1 MELLVT
7 LRKKSLLD
15 KITSTVDG
23 IIIGRCFTSAYNSS
37 LEEIKDIVE
46 YCHEYS
52 LKCYIAMDNFISE
65 DDLETLDAYLAFLRE
80 LDVSGIYF
88 HDLGVIERAI
98 PYGLLPKLIYD
109 GKTVLCNTLD
119 TAFML
124 NLGIASAVI
133 SRELT
138 LPEVRHIVQ
147 NNSGKIDMQ
156 IFGHLR
162 LSYSRRKF
170 LTNYFNQIGKDYD
183 YLNKETLKLVEE
195 KRDYALPIMEDDQ
208 GTMIYSDY
216 IFEMFRELCELKED
230 LRAGIV
236 DTLFIEDEDLIVQ
249 ICRDLAR
256 LTPENKEF
264 IRNNLIYN
272 HPDNYSTAYLY
283 QKTNI
288 TKDE

>member
-1 MELLVT
+1 MELLVA
-7 LRKKSLLD
+7 LRKKSLLE
-15 KITSTVDG
+15 KVEPIVDG
-23 IIIGRCFTSAYNSS
+23 IVIGGLFTSAYHYS
-37 LEEIKDIVE
+37 LEEIRDIAE
-46 YCHEYS
+46 YCKENS

-65 DDLETLDAYLAFLRE
+65 DDLETLDAYLAFIRE
-80 LDVSGIYF
+80 LDVDGIYF

-124 NLGIASAVI
+124 NQGIQSAVI

-138 LPEVRHIVQ
+138 LPEVKHIVQ
-147 NNSGKIDMQ
+147 NNSGRVDMQ

-162 LSYSRRKF
+162 MSYSRRKF
-170 LTNYFNQIGKDYD
+170 LTNYFKQIGKEYD

-208 GTMIYSDY
+208 GTMIYTDY
-216 IFEMFRELCELKED
+216 IFEMFRELCDLRDD
-230 LRAGIV
+230 LRAGII
-236 DTLFIEDEDLIVQ
+236 DTLFIEDESLIVQ

-272 HPDNYSTAYLY
+272 HPDNYSTGYLY

-288 TKDE
+288 SKNE

>member
-15 KITSTVDG
+15 KIEPIVDG
-23 IIIGRCFTSAYNSS
+23 VIIGRLLTSGYNYS
-37 LEEIKDIVE
+37 LEEIRDIAG
-46 YCHEYS
+46 YCHENS
-52 LKCYIAMDNFISE
+52 LKCYIAIDNFISE
-65 DDLETLDAYLAFLRE
+65 DDLETLDAYLMFIRE
-80 LDVSGIYF
+80 LDVAGIYY
-88 HDLGVIERAI
+88 HDLCVLERAI

-124 NLGIASAVI
+124 SQGIQSAVI

-138 LPEVRHIVQ
+138 LPEVRHIVEG
-147 NNSGKIDMQ
+147 NPRRVDIQ

-162 LSYSRRKF
+162 MSYSRRKF
-170 LTNYFNQIGKDYD
+170 LTNYFNEINKEYD

-208 GTMIYSDY
+208 GTMIYTDY
-216 IFEMFRELCELKED
+216 IFEMFRELCDLRNN
-230 LRAGIV
+230 LRAGII
-236 DTLFIEDEDLIVQ
+236 DTLFIEDESLIVQ
-249 ICRDLAR
+249 ICRDFAR

-264 IRNNLIYN
+264 IRNNMIYN
-272 HPDNYSTAYLY
+272 HPDNYSTGYLY

-288 TKDE
+288 SKDE

>member
-7 LRKKSLLD
+7 LRKKSLLE
-15 KITSTVDG
+15 KVTPSVDG
-23 IIIGRCFTSAYNSS
+23 VIIGRVFTSGYHYT
-37 LEEIKDIVE
+37 LEEIRDIST
-46 YCHEYS
+46 YCHENY

-80 LDVSGIYF
+80 LDISGIYF
-88 HDLGVIERAI
+88 HDLGVLERAI

-109 GKTVLCNTLD
+109 GKTVLCNSLD

-124 NLGIASAVI
+124 KQGIGSAVI

-138 LPEVRHIVQ
+138 LSEVRHIIQ
-147 NNSGKIDMQ
+147 NNSGRVDMQ

-170 LTNYFNQIGKDYD
+170 LTNYFKQIGKEYD

-195 KRDYALPIMEDDQ
+195 KRDYALPIVEDDQ

-216 IFEMFRELCELKED
+216 IFEMVRELVEFRKD
-230 LRAGIV
+230 LRAGIIE
-236 DTLFIEDEDLIVQ
+236 TLFMEDENLIVQ
-249 ICRDLAR
+249 ICRDFSR
-256 LTPENKEF
+256 LTIENKEF

-272 HPDNYSTAYLY
+272 HPDNYATGFLY

-288 TKDE
+288 NKDE

>member
-7 LRKKSLLD
+7 LRKKALLD
-15 KITSTVDG
+15 KIAPIVDG
-23 IIIGRCFTSAYNSS
+23 VIIGRLFTSAYDYS
-37 LEEIKDIVE
+37 LQEIKEIAE
-46 YCHEYS
+46 YCHENY

-65 DDLETLDAYLAFLRE
+65 DDLETLDAYLSFIRE

-88 HDLGVIERAI
+88 HDLGVMERAI
-98 PYGLLPKLIYD
+98 PYGLLSRLIYD

-119 TAFML
+119 TAFIL
-124 NLGIASAVI
+124 SQGIQSAVI

-138 LPEVRHIVQ
+138 LSEVRHIVH
-147 NNSGKIDMQ
+147 NNSGKVDMQ

-162 LSYSRRKF
+162 MSYSRRKF
-170 LTNYFNQIGKDYD
+170 LTNYFNEIGKEYD
-183 YLNKETLKLVEE
+183 YLNKDTLKLVEE

-208 GTMIYSDY
+208 GTMIYTDY
-216 IFEMFRELCELKED
+216 IFEMFRELCELKDD

-236 DTLFIEDEDLIVQ
+236 DTLFIEDESLIVQ

-272 HPDNYSTAYLY
+272 HPDNYSTGYLY

-288 TKDE
+288 SKDE

>member
-15 KITSTVDG
+15 RLAPIVDG
-23 IIIGRCFTSAYNSS
+23 VIIGRCFTSAYNYS
-37 LEEIKDIVE
+37 LEEIRDIAE
-46 YCHEYS
+46 YCREYS

-65 DDLETLDAYLAFLRE
+65 DDLEMLDAYLAFIRE
-80 LDVSGIYF
+80 LDVDGVYF
-88 HDLGVIERAI
+88 HDLGVVERAI

-124 NLGIASAVI
+124 NLGIRSALI

-138 LPEVRHIVQ
+138 LSEVRHIVQ
-147 NNSGKIDMQ
+147 NNPHRVDMQ

-162 LSYSRRKF
+162 MSYSRRKF
-170 LTNYFNQIGKDYD
+170 LTNYFSQIGKEYD

-195 KRDYALPIMEDDQ
+195 KRDYALPIMEDDE
-208 GTMIYSDY
+208 GTMIYTDY
-216 IFEMFRELCELKED
+216 IFEMFRELCELKDD

-236 DTLFIEDEDLIVQ
+236 ETLFIEDDNLIVQ
-249 ICRDLAR
+249 ICRDLSR

-272 HPDNYSTAYLY
+272 HPDNYSTGYLY

-288 TKDE
+288 SKDE

>member
-7 LRKKSLLD
+7 LRKKSLLE
-15 KITSTVDG
+15 KVTPSVDG
-23 IIIGRCFTSAYNSS
+23 VIIGRVFTSGYHYT
-37 LEEIKDIVE
+37 LEEIRDIST
-46 YCHEYS
+46 YCHENY

-80 LDVSGIYF
+80 LDISGIYF
-88 HDLGVIERAI
+88 HDLGVMERAI

-109 GKTVLCNTLD
+109 GKTVLCNSLD

-124 NLGIASAVI
+124 KQGIGSAVI

-138 LPEVRHIVQ
+138 LSEVRHIIQ
-147 NNSGKIDMQ
+147 NNSGRVDMQ

-170 LTNYFNQIGKDYD
+170 LTNYFKQIGKEYD

-195 KRDYALPIMEDDQ
+195 KRDYALPIVEDDQ

-216 IFEMFRELCELKED
+216 IFEMVRELVEFRKD
-230 LRAGIV
+230 LRAGIIE
-236 DTLFIEDEDLIVQ
+236 TLFMEDENLIVQ
-249 ICRDLAR
+249 ICRDFSR
-256 LTPENKEF
+256 LTIENKEF

-272 HPDNYSTAYLY
+272 HPDNYATGFLY

-288 TKDE
+288 NKDE